1 MKERQIIINKTSYF
15 ATFLYH
21 LRDYLPIRVH
31 YPHRI
36 YPFTGFTFFNQAP
49 YSSVIQGEGTLQSL
63 GNRVCRPYA
72 RYSPP
77 VCSVF
82 IARIPNTWET
92 FAQRQKNDNRPS
104 PSIADE
110 QSSEAKG
117 EGGERDEK
125 HTKETF

>member
-1 MKERQIIINKTSYF
+1 MLEGSSKGRFCPSEYIIHIKS
-15 ATFLYH
+15 
-21 LRDYLPIRVH
+21 P
-31 YPHRI
+31 
-36 YPFTGFTFFNQAP
+36 PFTGFTFFNQAP
-49 YSSVIQGEGTLQSL
+49 YSSVIQSEGTLQSL

-110 QSSEAKG
+110 QSSEAK
-117 EGGERDEK
+117 R
-125 HTKETF
+125 

>member
-1 MKERQIIINKTSYF
+1 MEVSSKGRFCPSGYIIHIES
-15 ATFLYH
+15 
-21 LRDYLPIRVH
+21 P
-31 YPHRI
+31 
-36 YPFTGFTFFNQAP
+36 PFTGFTFFDQTP
-49 YSSVIQGEGTLQSL
+49 YSSVIQGEGTLL
-63 GNRVCRPYA
+63 FPDNGVCRPYA

-110 QSSEAKG
+110 QSSEAKKVKAVKG
-117 EGGERDEK
+117 MKNIQKRHSEE
-125 HTKETF
+125 